1 MPERTKGKECL
12 EERAVHACTR
22 AYYLYIRRLE
32 AFMPCTSAILDEKEV
47 GFSEV
52 DEGSAQ

>member
-12 EERAVHACTR
+12 EERAVHSCTR
-22 AYYLYIRRLE
+22 AYYLCIRRLE